1 MSKKRTMKFKAETR
15 RVLDLVIHSLYS
27 NKDIFLRELVSNSS
41 DAIDRLRY
49 LALDDQ
55 DLLGGE
61 YNPEIVISVDKEAG
75 TLTVTD
81 NGIGMNDEDLKNNLG
96 TVASSGTIKFLEE
109 AAANAVQPE
118 LIGQFGVGFYSAFMV
133 ADTVTVR
140 SRRAGEESGWV
151 WTSGDTES
159 YTIQPAEGLPSGT
172 SITLKMKD
180 DATEYL
186 DNWKIESL
194 VKHYSD
200 FVSNPVFIF
209 REETDDDG
217 KKEQKKSQINTG
229 TPVWL
234 RSSSDVDDAEYNTF
248 YSHLTHD
255 YAEPLDRFWY
265 HGEGITEFYSLVFIP
280 ASRGMDIMIP
290 DRRPGL
296 SLYARKVMIMERAE
310 NILPQYLHFLRGVV
324 ESPDV
329 SLNVS
334 REMLQQDR
342 VLKTVNK
349 VLTRKI
355 LDHFS
360 EMLEQNREK
369 YNKFFSLYGDFIKEG
384 VYSDYERKEELAS
397 LLLFDTSK
405 SDGVKAL
412 TKIVEELPEDGSVF
426 YLSGASLEELK
437 RSPHLEAAEDNEVL
451 LLHGPVDLLAVESL
465 AEFKGRKFVN
475 LASEEN
481 EKDMSKEDK
490 ETRDK
495 AEKEYSSLVKS
506 VKEILGD
513 RVMAVGFS
521 PRLRETPC
529 ILVSSKDDPGEMMRM
544 MMRAMNQDEPESKK
558 VLELNA
564 AHPLVASLEALRSS
578 DSSQDRY
585 REKVEMLLELARILS
600 GSRPDDP
607 TGFGKFVAELMSQD
621 CV

>member
-1 MSKKRTMKFKAETR
+1 MSEQRTLKFKAETR

-49 LALDDQ
+49 LALDDP
-55 DLLGGE
+55 DLLGND
-61 YNPEIVISVDKEAG
+61 YSPEITIRADKEAK
-75 TLTVTD
+75 TLTISD
-81 NGIGMNDEDLKNNLG
+81 NGTGMNAEELEANLG

-109 AAANAVQPE
+109 VASNALRPE

-133 ADTVTVR
+133 ADIVTVS
-140 SRRAGEESGWV
+140 SRKAGEESGWI
-151 WTSGDTES
+151 WRSENTEDF
-159 YTIQPAEGLPSGT
+159 TIEPVDEVIPTGT
-172 SITLKMKD
+172 SITLQMKE
-180 DATEYL
+180 DAVEYL
-186 DNWKIESL
+186 DTWKIESL

-200 FVSNPVFIF
+200 FVSNPVFLVK
-209 REETDDDG
+209 EEKDDEG
-217 KKEQKKSQINTG
+217 NTEEKTSQINTG

-234 RSSSDVDDAEYNTF
+234 RSPGDVDQEEYNSF

-255 YAEPLDRFWY
+255 HAEPMDRFWY

-280 ASRGMDIMIP
+280 SSRGMDIMIP

-310 NILPQYLHFLRGVV
+310 NILPSYLHFLRGVV

-355 LDHFS
+355 LDHLS
-360 EMLEQNREK
+360 EMLEQDREK
-369 YNKFFSLYGDFIKEG
+369 YDKFFTLYGDFIKEG
-384 VYSDYERKEELAS
+384 VYSDHERKEELAS
-397 LLLFDTSK
+397 LLLFDTSR
-405 SDGVKAL
+405 SDGVKSL
-412 TKIVEELPEDGSVF
+412 TDIVEELPEDGSIF
-426 YLSGASLEELK
+426 YLGGASLEELK
-437 RSPHLEAAEDNEVL
+437 RSPHLEAAGDSDVI

-465 AEFKGRKFVN
+465 MEFKGRKFNN
-475 LASEEN
+475 LASEAS

-490 ETRDK
+490 SVRDE
-495 AEKEYSSLVKS
+495 AEKEHSDLIGSI
-506 VKEILGD
+506 KEILGD
-513 RVMAVGFS
+513 KVSGVRFS

-529 ILVSSKDDPGEMMRM
+529 ILVAAKDDPGEMMKM
-544 MMRAMNQDEPESKK
+544 MMRAMNQDAPESRKI
-558 VLELNA
+558 LELNPT
-564 AHPLVASLEALRSS
+564 HPVIASLESLKDNEESKDEFNKRV
-578 DSSQDRY
+578 D
-585 REKVEMLLELARILS
+585 MLLELARVLS

-607 TGFGKFVAELMSQD
+607 TSFGKFVAQLMS
-621 CV
+621 

>member
-1 MSKKRTMKFKAETR
+1 MSEQRTMKFKAETR

-49 LALDDQ
+49 LALDDP
-55 DLLGGE
+55 DLLGDE
-61 YNPEIVISVDKEAG
+61 YTPEILITVDKEAK
-75 TLTVTD
+75 TLTISD
-81 NGIGMNDEDLKNNLG
+81 NGVGMNTEDLENNLG

-109 AAANAVQPE
+109 VTANAVRPE

-133 ADTVTVR
+133 ADTVTVS
-140 SRRAGEESGWV
+140 SRKAGEESGWI
-151 WTSGDTES
+151 WRSENTED
-159 YTIQPAEGLPSGT
+159 YTIEPAEGLSTGT
-172 SITLKMKD
+172 SITLEMKED
-180 DATEYL
+180 TEEYL

-200 FVSNPVFIF
+200 FVSNPVFLIT
-209 REETDDDG
+209 EEKDDDG
-217 KKEQKKSQINTG
+217 KKEEKKKQINTG

-234 RSSSDVDDAEYNTF
+234 RSPSDVDEDEYNSF

-255 YAEPLDRFWY
+255 HAEPLDRFWY
-265 HGEGITEFYSLVFIP
+265 HGEGTTEFYSLVFIP

-310 NILPQYLHFLRGVV
+310 NILPAYLHFLRGVV

-360 EMLEQNREK
+360 EMLEQDREK
-369 YNKFFSLYGDFIKEG
+369 YDKFFTLYGDFIKEG

-397 LLLFDTSK
+397 LLLFNTTK
-405 SDGVKAL
+405 SDGFKSL
-412 TKIVEELPEDGSVF
+412 TDIAEELPEDGVIH
-426 YLSGASLEELK
+426 YLGGASLEELK
-437 RSPHLEAAEDNEVL
+437 HSPHLEAAGDRDVI

-465 AEFKGRKFVN
+465 MEFKGRKFTN
-475 LASEEN
+475 LASEAN
-481 EKDMSKEDK
+481 EKDMSREDK
-490 ETRDK
+490 DVRDM
-495 AEKEYSSLVKS
+495 AEKEHAGLIQSIKD
-506 VKEILGD
+506 ILGEKVSGV
-513 RVMAVGFS
+513 RFS

-529 ILVSSKDDPGEMMRM
+529 ILVVAQDDPGEMMKM
-544 MMRAMNQDEPESKK
+544 MMRAMNQDAPESKK
-558 VLELNA
+558 ILELNP
-564 AHPLVASLEALRSS
+564 AHPVITSLELLSG
-578 DSSQDRY
+578 
-585 REKVEMLLELARILS
+585 REESGDEFRKRVEMLLELAKVLS

-607 TGFGKFVAELMSQD
+607 VRFGRFVADLMG
-621 CV
+621 

>member
-15 RVLDLVIHSLYS
+15 RVLELVIHSLYS

-49 LALDDQ
+49 LALDDP
-55 DLLGGE
+55 DLLEGE
-61 YNPEIVISVDKEAG
+61 YTPEILISIDKDAN
-75 TLTVTD
+75 TLTVAD

-109 AAANAVQPE
+109 AATNAIQPE
-118 LIGQFGVGFYSAFMV
+118 LIGKFGVGFYSAFMV
-133 ADTVTVR
+133 ADTVTVHTR
-140 SRRAGEESGWV
+140 KAGEESGWIWV
-151 WTSGDTES
+151 SGDTEG
-159 YTIQPAEGLPSGT
+159 YTIQPVESVPVGT
-172 SITLKMKD
+172 SITLQMKE
-180 DATEYL
+180 DASEYL

-200 FVSNPVFIF
+200 FVSNPVFI
-209 REETDDDG
+209 RKEETDDDG
-217 KKEQKKSQINTG
+217 NTQEKNSQINTG

-234 RSSSDVDDAEYNTF
+234 RSPSDVDDAEYNTF

-255 YAEPLDRFWY
+255 HAEPMDRFWY
-265 HGEGITEFYSLVFIP
+265 HGEGTIEFYSLVFIP

-310 NILPQYLHFLRGVV
+310 SILPAYLHFIRGVV

-360 EMLEQNREK
+360 EMQVQDREK
-369 YNKFFSLYGDFIKEG
+369 YNKFFDLYGDFLKEG
-384 VYSDYERKEELAS
+384 VYSDYERREDLAS

-405 SDGVKAL
+405 SEKQTLL
-412 TKIVEELPEDGSVF
+412 TDIVEKLPEDGSIY
-426 YLSGASLEELK
+426 YLGGASLDELK
-437 RSPHLEAAEDNEVL
+437 RSPHLESAGDKEVL
-451 LLHGPVDLLAVESL
+451 LLHGPVDILALESL

-475 LASEEN
+475 LASEAN
-481 EKDMSKEDK
+481 EKDLSEEDR
-490 ETRDK
+490 EIRDK
-495 AEKEYSSLVKS
+495 AEKEHSGLIQSIKD
-506 VKEILGD
+506 ILGD
-513 RVMAVGFS
+513 RVSGVRFS

-529 ILVSSKDDPGEMMRM
+529 ILVAAQDDPGEMMKM
-544 MMRAMNQDEPESKK
+544 MMRAMNQDTPESKRI
-558 VLELNA
+558 LELNP
-564 AHPLVASLEALRSS
+564 AHPLLASLETLSSAGGSS
-578 DSSQDRY
+578 DSFKDR
-585 REKVEMLLELARILS
+585 VEMLLELARVLS
-600 GSRPDDP
+600 GLKPDDP
-607 TGFGKFVAELMSQD
+607 ARFGRYVAELMG
-621 CV
+621 

>member
-1 MSKKRTMKFKAETR
+1 MSEQRTLKFKAETK

-49 LALDDQ
+49 LALDDP
-55 DLLGGE
+55 DLLGE
-61 YNPEIVISVDKEAG
+61 EFTPEIVISADKEAG
-75 TLTVTD
+75 ILTIRD
-81 NGIGMNDEDLKNNLG
+81 NGIGMNAEDLENNLG
-96 TVASSGTIKFLEE
+96 TVASSGTIKFLED
-109 AAANAVQPE
+109 AASNAVRPD

-133 ADTVTVR
+133 ADTVIVS
-140 SRRAGEESGWV
+140 SRKAGEESGWI
-151 WTSGDTES
+151 WKSGDTDG
-159 YTIQPAEGLPSGT
+159 YTIETAEGLSVGT
-172 SITLKMKD
+172 SIELVMKE
-180 DATEYL
+180 DASEYL
-186 DNWKIESL
+186 DTWKIESL

-200 FVSNPVFIF
+200 FVSNPVFLVK
-209 REETDDDG
+209 EEKDDEG
-217 KKEQKKSQINTG
+217 NTEEKTSQINTG

-234 RSSSDVDDAEYNTF
+234 RSPGDVDQEEYNSF

-255 YAEPLDRFWY
+255 HAEPMDRFWY

-310 NILPQYLHFLRGVV
+310 NILPAYLHFLRGVV

-360 EMLEQNREK
+360 EMLEQDREE
-369 YNKFFSLYGDFIKEG
+369 YDKFFTLYGDFIKEG
-384 VYSDYERKEELAS
+384 VYSDHERKEELAS

-412 TKIVEELPEDGSVF
+412 TDIVEELPEDGSIF
-426 YLSGASLEELK
+426 YLGGASLEELK
-437 RSPHLEAAEDNEVL
+437 RSPHLEAAGDSDVL

-465 AEFKGRKFVN
+465 MEFKGRKFTN
-475 LASEEN
+475 LASEAS
-481 EKDMSKEDK
+481 EKDMSTEDK
-490 ETRDK
+490 DVRDK
-495 AEKEYSSLVKS
+495 AEKEHSGLIESIKG
-506 VKEILGD
+506 ILGD
-513 RVMAVGFS
+513 KVSAVRFS
-521 PRLRETPC
+521 PKLRETPC
-529 ILVSSKDDPGEMMRM
+529 ILVAAKDDPGEMMKM
-544 MMRAMNQDEPESKK
+544 MMRAMNQDAPESSKI
-558 VLELNA
+558 LELNPT
-564 AHPLVASLEALRSS
+564 HPVIASLEYL
-578 DSSQDRY
+578 
-585 REKVEMLLELARILS
+585 KGVEGSKDEFNKRVDMLLELARVLS

-607 TGFGKFVAELMSQD
+607 TSFGKFVAELMS
-621 CV
+621 

>member
-1 MSKKRTMKFKAETR
+1 MLKKRTMKFKAETR

-49 LALDDQ
+49 LALDDP
-55 DLLGGE
+55 DLLAEE
-61 YNPEIVISVDKEAG
+61 YVPEIVISFDKEAN
-75 TLTVTD
+75 TLTVAD

-133 ADTVTVR
+133 ADTVTVH
-140 SRRAGEESGWV
+140 SRRAGEDTGWV
-151 WTSGDTES
+151 WVSGDTES
-159 YTIQPAEGLPSGT
+159 YTIQPAEDLPVGT
-172 SITLKMKD
+172 SITLQMKE
-180 DATEYL
+180 DAAEYL
-186 DNWKIESL
+186 DSWKVESL

-200 FVSNPVFIF
+200 FVSNPVYIF
-209 REETDDDG
+209 KEETDDDG
-217 KKEQKKSQINTG
+217 NKQEKKSQINTG

-234 RSSSDVDDAEYNTF
+234 RSPSDVDDAEYNTF

-255 YAEPLDRFWY
+255 HAEPMDRFWY
-265 HGEGITEFYSLVFIP
+265 HGEGTTEFYSLVFIP

-310 NILPQYLHFLRGVV
+310 SILPAYLHFIRGVV

-355 LDHFS
+355 IDHFG

-369 YNKFFSLYGDFIKEG
+369 YNKFFGLYGDFIKEG
-384 VYSDYERKEELAS
+384 IYSDYERREDLAS
-397 LLLFDTSK
+397 LLLFNTSK
-405 SDGVKAL
+405 SEEQTLL
-412 TKIVEELPEDGSVF
+412 TDIVEKLPEDGSIY
-426 YLSGASLEELK
+426 YLGGASLEELK
-437 RSPHLEAAEDNEVL
+437 RSPHLEAAGDNEVL
-451 LLHGPVDLLAVESL
+451 LLYGPVDLLALESL
-465 AEFKGRKFVN
+465 TEFKGRKFVN
-475 LASEEN
+475 LASEAN
-481 EKDMSKEDK
+481 EKDLSEEDR
-490 ETRDK
+490 EIRDR
-495 AEKEYSSLVKS
+495 AEKDHSGLIQSIKD
-506 VKEILGD
+506 ILGD
-513 RVMAVGFS
+513 RVSGVRFS

-529 ILVSSKDDPGEMMRM
+529 ILVTAQDDPGEMMKM
-544 MMRAMNQDEPESKK
+544 MMRAMNQDAPETKRI
-558 VLELNA
+558 LELNP
-564 AHPLVASLEALRSS
+564 AHPMLASLETLSS
-578 DSSQDRY
+578 EGEPFKDR
-585 REKVEMLLELARILS
+585 VEMLLELARVLS
-600 GSRPDDP
+600 GLKPDDP
-607 TGFGKFVAELMSQD
+607 ARFGRYVAELMG
-621 CV
+621 

>member
-49 LALDDQ
+49 LALDEP
-55 DLLGGE
+55 DLLEEE
-61 YNPEIVISVDKEAG
+61 YAPEIVISFDKEAK
-75 TLTVTD
+75 TLTVAD

-109 AAANAVQPE
+109 AANNAIQPE

-133 ADTVTVR
+133 ADTVTVH
-140 SRRAGEESGWV
+140 SRRAGEDTGWV
-151 WTSGDTES
+151 WVSGDTES
-159 YTIQPAEGLPSGT
+159 YTIQPAEDLPVGT
-172 SITLKMKD
+172 SITLQIKE

-186 DNWKIESL
+186 DSWKIESL

-200 FVSNPVFIF
+200 FVSNPVFVF
-209 REETDDDG
+209 KEETDDDG
-217 KKEQKKSQINTG
+217 NKQEKKSQINTG

-234 RSSSDVDDAEYNTF
+234 RSQSDVDDAEYNTF

-255 YAEPLDRFWY
+255 YSEPMDRFWY
-265 HGEGITEFYSLVFIP
+265 HGEGTTEFYALVFVP

-310 NILPQYLHFLRGVV
+310 SILPAYLHFIRGVV

-360 EMLEQNREK
+360 EMLEQDRKK
-369 YNKFFSLYGDFIKEG
+369 YDKFFDLYGDFLKEG
-384 VYSDYERKEELAS
+384 VYSDYERREDLAS

-405 SDGVKAL
+405 SEGQTLL
-412 TKIVEELPEDGSVF
+412 TDIVEKLPEDGSIY
-426 YLSGASLEELK
+426 YLGGASLDELK
-437 RSPHLEAAEDNEVL
+437 RSPHLEAAEDNDVL
-451 LLHGPVDLLAVESL
+451 LLHGPVDLLAIESL

-475 LASEEN
+475 LASEAN
-481 EKDMSKEDK
+481 EKDLSKEDK
-490 ETRDK
+490 KIRDK
-495 AEKEYSSLVKS
+495 AEKEHAGLIQSIKD
-506 VKEILGD
+506 ILGD
-513 RVMAVGFS
+513 RVSGVRFS

-529 ILVSSKDDPGEMMRM
+529 ILVTAQDDPGEMMKM
-544 MMRAMNQDEPESKK
+544 MMRAMNQDAPESKRI
-558 VLELNA
+558 LELNP
-564 AHPLVASLEALRSS
+564 AHPILASLETLSSEGESS
-578 DSSQDRY
+578 DSFKDR
-585 REKVEMLLELARILS
+585 VEMLLELARVLS
-600 GSRPDDP
+600 GLKPEDP
-607 TGFGKFVAELMSQD
+607 ARFGRYVAELMG
-621 CV
+621 

>member
-49 LALDDQ
+49 LALDDP
-55 DLLGGE
+55 DLLEEE
-61 YNPEIVISVDKEAG
+61 YTPEILISIDKDAN
-75 TLTVTD
+75 TLTVAD

-109 AAANAVQPE
+109 AATNAIQPE
-118 LIGQFGVGFYSAFMV
+118 LIGKFGVGFYSAFMV
-133 ADTVTVR
+133 ADTVTVH
-140 SRRAGEESGWV
+140 SRRAGEESGWIWV
-151 WTSGDTES
+151 SGDTEG
-159 YTIQPAEGLPSGT
+159 YTIQPAENLPVGT
-172 SITLKMKD
+172 SITLQMKE
-180 DATEYL
+180 DASEYL

-200 FVSNPVFIF
+200 FVSNPVFI
-209 REETDDDG
+209 RKEETDDDG
-217 KKEQKKSQINTG
+217 STQEKNSQINTG

-234 RSSSDVDDAEYNTF
+234 RSPSDVDDAEYNTF

-255 YAEPLDRFWY
+255 HAEPMDRFWY
-265 HGEGITEFYSLVFIP
+265 HGEGTIEFYSLVFIP

-310 NILPQYLHFLRGVV
+310 SILPAYLHFIRGVV

-355 LDHFS
+355 LDHLS
-360 EMLEQNREK
+360 EMLEQDREK
-369 YNKFFSLYGDFIKEG
+369 YDKFFDLYGDFLKEG
-384 VYSDYERKEELAS
+384 VYSDYERREDLAS
-397 LLLFDTSK
+397 LLVFDTSN
-405 SDGVKAL
+405 SEERRLL
-412 TKIVEELPEDGSVF
+412 TDIVEKLPEDGSVY
-426 YLSGASLEELK
+426 YLGGASLDELK
-437 RSPHLEAAEDNEVL
+437 RSPHLESAGDNEVIL
-451 LLHGPVDLLAVESL
+451 LYGPVDVLALESL

-475 LASEEN
+475 LASEAN
-481 EKDMSKEDK
+481 EKDLSKEDK
-490 ETRDK
+490 QVRDK
-495 AEKEYSSLVKS
+495 AEKEHAELIQSIKD
-506 VKEILGD
+506 ILGD
-513 RVMAVGFS
+513 RVSGVRFS

-529 ILVSSKDDPGEMMRM
+529 ILVAAQDDPGEMMKM
-544 MMRAMNQDEPESKK
+544 MMRAMNQDAPETKRI
-558 VLELNA
+558 LELNP
-564 AHPLVASLEALRSS
+564 AHPMLASLETLSS
-578 DSSQDRY
+578 SGEVSESFKDR
-585 REKVEMLLELARILS
+585 VEMLLELARVLS
-600 GSRPDDP
+600 GLKPDDP
-607 TGFGKFVAELMSQD
+607 ARFGRYVAELMG
-621 CV
+621 